1 MVTTLLEDQTDTGLA
16 YGQIFMMGTIK
27 SRGGL
32 TQGRGMTEPVRF
44 LWVYGTSVLEFMKP
58 YESTNPVI

>member
-32 TQGRGMTEPVRF
+32 TRGRGMTEPLRF
-44 LWVYGTSVLEFMKP
+44 LWVYSMHKCAGIHEA
-58 YESTNPVI
+58 I